1 MLTLALLTPTASAQS
16 LDARVDTMIAD
27 AQARYDA
34 RFGASPALLDET
46 YDVRRRP
53 STVVTALQEVL
64 DDLQSGGCIAT
75 ATASGH
81 AGGIYYGKSAEG
93 DDHGGAMLAAS
104 LNVANGVM
112 GGQLSDGVRFGTEA
126 SALGVHNRAGQIYAD
141 REDGGFLAGKWVRI
155 AGRRGVFLTVTGT
168 CEAPVDPAAILDGW
182 FEGGLV
188 STPPT
193 ELKLFLSTNLPYFG
207 QGRSGL
213 DAQCQAEADAAS
225 LPGTFRAVVTDTT
238 DGTHPGLLS
247 RLTDGVPLV
256 RPDGAPIS
264 ASLTD
269 LIVNNVVTNTPSL
282 AADGTLQVNSTINPT
297 SQLATFGDDRPR
309 SGADFSFGYIHTDC
323 QGWTSLDPAAGAQ
336 GLQSTAF
343 FGPVG
348 GNTEGWTTNDGAECG
363 ALGAGGI
370 QVYCVEI

>member
-64 DDLQSGGCIAT
+64 DDLQAGGCIAT

-168 CEAPVDPAAILDGW
+168 CEAPVDPATILDGW

-188 STPPT
+188 TTPPT
-193 ELKLFLSTNLPYFG
+193 ELTLFLSPTFPYSG
-207 QGRSGL
+207 QGRSGF

-225 LPGTFRAVVTDTT
+225 LAGTFRAVITDTT
-238 DGTHPGLLS
+238 DPIHPGLLS
-247 RLTDGVPLV
+247 RLTDGVPLF
-256 RPDGAPIS
+256 RPDGQRIS
-264 ASLTD
+264 DSLTD
-269 LIVNNVVTNTPSL
+269 LIVNDTYTNIPNIG
-282 AADGTLQVNSTINPT
+282 ADGALAPT
-297 SQLATFGDDRPR
+297 WAPFSAHVASFGNDLPR
-309 SGADFSFGYIHTDC
+309 SGNDFSGVEMDC
-323 QGWTSLDPAAGAQ
+323 QGWNDTTTVAPEDQ
-336 GLQSTAF
+336 NVQCTVVDSTL
-343 FGPVG
+343 G
-348 GNTEGWTTNDGAECG
+348 GNTAGYQ
-363 ALGAGGI
+363 ALGSTCPALVDLGMQI
-370 QVYCVEI
+370 YCVEI